1 MDTDGQRARKDNGAK
16 YLRYLVSL
24 GYDTLE
30 YDPLSDQEVVKYLND
45 WEAEMKT
52 ALSQKQLRVLKET
65 SEVMWLT
72 TEKKAL
78 NSGSMRTNAL
88 NNVMKYTY
96 GKELKTIDDFKK
108 TFGSIWTIVLKE
120 INEALGK

>member
-1 MDTDGQRARKDNGAK
+1 
-16 YLRYLVSL
+16 
-24 GYDTLE
+24 
-30 YDPLSDQEVVKYLND
+30 
-45 WEAEMKT
+45 
-52 ALSQKQLRVLKET
+52 
-65 SEVMWLT
+65 
-72 TEKKAL
+72 
-78 NSGSMRTNAL
+78 MRTNAL